1 MFIGILNIEVIYVDK
16 KVKNFIDEIIKM
28 LFLISILS
36 VAYVYSSLISYTSL
50 ERMTRL
56 KLLIVM
62 FTFTIVIS
70 TKIFMECLK
79 KSKINKITE

>member
-1 MFIGILNIEVIYVDK
+1 MDK
-16 KVKNFIDEIIKM
+16 KPKNFIGEIIKI
-28 LFLISILS
+28 LFLIAILS
-36 VAYVYSSLISYTSL
+36 VAHVYSSLISYTSL

-70 TKIFMECLK
+70 AKIFMECLK
-79 KSKINKITE
+79 RSKINKITE